1 MSKRSKGLKY
11 VRFRL
16 SISAQ
21 AYESF
26 YRGEAKYV
34 QVETDNAL
42 KVNMPADI
50 FRPFLTHTGISGA
63 FEVVYDKDNRFQ
75 SIKPL
80 G

>member
-1 MSKRSKGLKY
+1 MSSVNKGLKY
-11 VRFRL
+11 VRFRI
-16 SISAQ
+16 SISAK

-26 YRGEAKYV
+26 YRGDAKYV
-34 QVETDNAL
+34 QVETDNGL
-42 KVNMPADI
+42 TVNLPADI

-80 G
+80 S